1 MHIQGQGHNLTLF
14 DKKKKGKKKKKE
26 LNHKPEKLR

>member
-14 DKKKKGKKKKKE
+14 DKKKNGKKKKE

>member
-14 DKKKKGKKKKKE
+14 DKKKKERKKKRNLIISQKS
-26 LNHKPEKLR
+26 